1 MALGDGGMIWCGV
14 VRGVLHFS
22 LPPWQPFVSDELKRR
37 KKLLSLTLVD
47 FYEAICR
54 LCTMMPL
61 PSESILLVYGCGT
74 YKEFF
79 DQVEAGVHDGEA
91 IAGPEL
97 EMGEDFLT
105 HHWKVARTVA
115 CFFY

>member
-1 MALGDGGMIWCGV
+1 M